1 MLTHSKF
8 QDTEIIILLY
18 VQLRTSEVTHRC
30 LQKELMEITSKAFAS
45 ASRNTDKM
53 EKEKKNKEAW

>member
-30 LQKELMEITSKAFAS
+30 LRKELMEITSKVFAS
-45 ASRNTDKM
+45 ASRNTDKK
-53 EKEKKNKEAW
+53 EKEKKNTKAW